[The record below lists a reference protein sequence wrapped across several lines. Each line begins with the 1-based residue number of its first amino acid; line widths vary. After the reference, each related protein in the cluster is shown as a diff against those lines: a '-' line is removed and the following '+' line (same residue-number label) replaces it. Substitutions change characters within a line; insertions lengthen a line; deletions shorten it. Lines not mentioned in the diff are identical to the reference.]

1 MLARFMGDVEI
12 ARVIV
17 GGFLAEVPGEIEILK
32 GFVDAGDATGA
43 RRQAHSIK
51 GASANV
57 GGEALRAVAFEAEKA
72 GQTGD
77 LDAIMSL
84 VPNLEI
90 QFVRLKE
97 AMRDFADRGPDAAG
111 EPQ

>member
-1 MLARFMGDVEI
+1 MGDQEI

-17 GGFLAEVPGEIEILK
+17 GGFLAETPGEIESLK
-32 GFVDAGDATGA
+32 GLVDAGDTAGA

-57 GGEALRAVAFEAEKA
+57 GGEALRAVAFEAEIA
-72 GQTGD
+72 GQAGD
-77 LDAIMSL
+77 LDTIIALI
-84 VPNLEI
+84 PNLEI
-90 QFVRLKE
+90 QFDRLKE
-97 AMRDFADRGPDAAG
+97 AMRDLADKEADTG

>member
-1 MLARFMGDVEI
+1 MLARVMGDEEI
-12 ARVIV
+12 AGIIV
-17 GGFLAEVPGEIEILK
+17 GGFVAEIPGEIEMLK
-32 GFVDAGDATGA
+32 GFVDAGDAAGA
-43 RRQAHSIK
+43 GRQAHSIK

-77 LDAIMSL
+77 LDTIMML
-84 VPNLEI
+84 IPNLVI
-90 QFVRLKE
+90 QFDRLKE
-97 AMRDFADRGPDAAG
+97 AMRDFADKESTAG